1 MIVELNED
9 NFDSEIKNGIKLVE
23 FYATWCIYCKKQR
36 IELMNFE
43 NNDNVWIGIVDGD
56 ESPNILKRYKD
67 RSKKH
72 CYRFDG
78 GIHFFYFYI
87 SHILNPPFS
96 ILIVSSAHFSA
107 SSVSCVMNMTVK

>member
-56 ESPNILKRYKD
+56 ESPNILKRYKISSYPSFILFKD
-67 RSKKH
+67 GNKVVSFSGYHSKEQ
-72 CYRFDG
+72 
-78 GIHFFYFYI
+78 
-87 SHILNPPFS
+87 ILNRV
-96 ILIVSSAHFSA
+96 ILAL
-107 SSVSCVMNMTVK
+107 KDD